1 MYLFCSQTTIHLKT
15 QRHCAVC
22 LKLCSPV
29 KLCGKCL
36 KRAYCSR
43 ECQLVD
49 WTPKGKGQGHKN
61 WCRLECGEEDVDWE
75 VTSIPGKGLGIVA
88 KRMIPALYRIIVE
101 GVFTDPQQHPGNVY
115 IRVFYLDSL
124 D

>member
-1 MYLFCSQTTIHLKT
+1 MFSDHDSFKNSTP
-15 QRHCAVC
+15 
-22 LKLCSPV
+22 LCSLLEIV
-29 KLCGKCL
+29 LTSEAMCL

>member
-1 MYLFCSQTTIHLKT
+1 MYFQTSVLVKNH
-15 QRHCAVC
+15 RHCSVC
-22 LKLCSPV
+22 LKLCSQV
-29 KLCGKCL
+29 KLCGKCF

-43 ECQLVD
+43 ECQLID
-49 WTPKGKGQGHKN
+49 WSPNGKGQGHKN

-101 GVFTDPQQHPGNVY
+101 GVFTDPHQHPG
-115 IRVFYLDSL
+115 LQQ
-124 D
+124 